1 MRQNRILVDSFADA
15 GWPNAQMGNAREIVC
30 RLDPSRFHVSMFVLG
45 APDPRIAARNNTR
58 LIQLP
63 PRRQTVRILSEF
75 LWGKH
80 QILFYVK
87 SSPASRC
94 YLSLRKKWRD
104 GRITIGSIESQC
116 DLRNETDVSPE
127 AIRLWEQT
135 ILRCDYL
142 FSNSTYVQ
150 RSLKVEYGLGSEVIP
165 TGVDTDFFN
174 PQWDRPVNQR
184 PQVLFVGTLRS
195 RKQPQF
201 LLPAAARFPGADF
214 TIAGDGPMGRELA
227 ARVAQEG
234 LRNVVLA
241 GPMSADQLRK
251 QYRRAD
257 IFLFPSVFE
266 GSPKV
271 ILEAAACGVPA
282 IIRNHY
288 SAETVIH
295 GVTGFQAVA
304 DEDLLSFL
312 ELLLARPQLRRALG
326 QAAREHSKKYD
337 WDCITAQWAETFTA
351 LTSGR
356 ELRRVS

>member
-1 MRQNRILVDSFADA
+1 MRQIRILVDSFADA

-30 RLDPSRFHVSMFVLG
+30 RLDPRRFHVSMFVLG
-45 APDPRIAARNNTR
+45 TPDPRIAARNNTR

-63 PRRQTVRILSEF
+63 QRPQTVRILSEF

-80 QILFYVK
+80 QILFYMK

-104 GRITIGSIESQC
+104 RRITIGSIESQC

-135 ILRCDYL
+135 ILRCDHL
-142 FSNSTYVQ
+142 VSNSTYVQ

-165 TGVDTDFFN
+165 TGVDTGFFT
-174 PQWDRPVNQR
+174 PEWGRPVNQR
-184 PQVLFVGTLRS
+184 PQVLFVGSLRH
-195 RKQPQF
+195 RKRPEF
-201 LLPAAARFPGADF
+201 LLSAAVRFPDVDF
-214 TIAGDGPMGRELA
+214 TIAGEGPMGLELA
-227 ARVAQEG
+227 AQVAQRG
-234 LRNVVLA
+234 LKNVVLA
-241 GPMSADQLRK
+241 GPLNAEQLQD

-282 IIRNHY
+282 IIRNNY
-288 SAETVIH
+288 STETVIH
-295 GVTGFQAVA
+295 GVTGFQAA
-304 DEDLLSFL
+304 AGEDLFSFL
-312 ELLLARPQLRRALG
+312 ELLLARPELRRAFG

-337 WDCITAQWAETFTA
+337 WDCITAQWEETFTT
-351 LTSGR
+351 LTSSR
-356 ELRRVS
+356 ELRRAS